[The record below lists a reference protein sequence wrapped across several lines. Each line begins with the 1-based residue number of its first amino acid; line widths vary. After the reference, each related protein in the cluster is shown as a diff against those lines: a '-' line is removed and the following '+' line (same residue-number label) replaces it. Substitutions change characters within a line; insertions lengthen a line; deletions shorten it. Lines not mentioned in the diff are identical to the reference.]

1 MDQLRDSFSKL
12 VEETLA
18 MEDPRLSKIKQRQP
32 YSNNDEDNITETTTT
47 EELEKSQDFSQQ
59 KTKLSID
66 IKLDVLPLG

>member
-18 MEDPRLSKIKQRQP
+18 MEDPRLSKIQQRQP

-47 EELEKSQDFSQQ
+47 EEL
-59 KTKLSID
+59 
-66 IKLDVLPLG
+66 